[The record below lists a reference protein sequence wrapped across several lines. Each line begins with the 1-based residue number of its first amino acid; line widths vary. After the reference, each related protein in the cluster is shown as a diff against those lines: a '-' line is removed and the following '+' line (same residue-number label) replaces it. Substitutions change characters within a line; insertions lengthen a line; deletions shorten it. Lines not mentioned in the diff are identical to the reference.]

1 MMPFTFS
8 EKKNSLPPVYP
19 FGYAQGEERQ
29 GFLECFQNAVQEK
42 RERERESER
51 ERERERENASR
62 SRLLVSSL
70 TRLGKEQ
77 KQWERSRSNTLA
89 AR

>member
-51 ERERERENASR
+51 ERERERER
-62 SRLLVSSL
+62 MLLDLDCS
-70 TRLGKEQ
+70 
-77 KQWERSRSNTLA
+77 
-89 AR
+89 

>member
-1 MMPFTFS
+1 L
-8 EKKNSLPPVYP
+8 EEEE
-19 FGYAQGEERQ
+19 GREGER
-29 GFLECFQNAVQEK
+29 V
-42 RERERESER
+42 RES

-77 KQWERSRSNTLA
+77 KQLERSRSITLA
-89 AR
+89 TR